1 MIINQ
6 GNLQTLFTG
15 FKASFQSG
23 FNGVTP
29 VYTQLATVVPS
40 STKSEKYAWLG
51 QMPNMR
57 EWIGDRVVQN
67 ISAHDYSI
75 ANRSFESTVA
85 VPRDDIEDDT
95 FGVFTPLFSE
105 MGRASAALPDQLVFE
120 LLKGGFASKCYD
132 GEAFFSAAHPVI
144 DAKGKEVAV
153 SNMGGG
159 AAAPWFLLDTSR
171 ALKPLIFQNR
181 RSMQFVKKDDP
192 TKSDA
197 VFEKNQYMYGVDGRC
212 NTGFGFWQMAYGSK
226 QPLDKAAFRAARTAM
241 MKMKGDNGRPLGI
254 TPKLLLVGPSNG
266 DAARDIIL
274 AERDAA
280 GATNTDR
287 NLVTILET
295 PWLE

>member
-15 FKASFQSG
+15 FKASFQVG
-23 FNGVTP
+23 FAGVTAIYP
-29 VYTQLATVVPS
+29 QLATVVPS
-40 STKSEKYAWLG
+40 STKTEKYAWLG

-67 ISAHDYSI
+67 IAAHDYSI

-95 FGVFTPLFSE
+95 FGVFTPLFTE

-120 LLKGGFASKCYD
+120 LLKAGFTSKCYD
-132 GEAFFSAAHPVI
+132 GEAFFSATHPVI

-153 SNMGGG
+153 SNTGGG
-159 AAAPWFLLDTSR
+159 AAAPWFLLDTTR

-181 RSMQFVKKDDP
+181 RKMEFVKKDNP
-192 TKSDA
+192 NTSDK
-197 VFEKNQYMYGVDGRC
+197 VFESNQYMYGVDGRC

-226 QPLDKAAFRAARTAM
+226 QPLTKEAFRAGRKVM
-241 MKMKGDNGRPLGI
+241 MAMKGDNGRPLGI